1 MKIGLLV
8 CDQVLPEL
16 TAQYDSYEVMFKSLL
31 LQIDPL
37 LDFQIYSAYANQ
49 LPANVDECDV
59 YLSTGS
65 KHSVNDDLP
74 WVTELI
80 DFIAKLHK
88 QKKKF
93 IGICFGHQLIAKALG
108 GEVSV
113 SDKGWGV
120 GVAFNQVQQLQPW
133 MQSNHTA
140 GANSLDIVVSHK
152 EQISKLPTICKVIAG
167 NKFCPQFM
175 IQVDQ
180 HFLGIQGHPEFSKQY
195 SKSLINT
202 RLNIIEPNRVREAF
216 CSLNAEVDD
225 LKMASWMLNFY
236 AH

>member
-16 TAQYDSYEVMFKSLL
+16 TAQHSSYEAMFKNLL

-37 LDFQIYSAYANQ
+37 LEFEIYLAYANQ
-49 LPANVDECDV
+49 LPSSVDECDV

-74 WVTELI
+74 WVTQLI
-80 DFIAKLHK
+80 EFIAKLHSH
-88 QKKKF
+88 KKKF

-113 SDKGWGV
+113 SDRGWGV
-120 GVAFNQVQQLQPW
+120 GVAFNQVLQTQPW
-133 MQSNHTA
+133 MQCKDTDKA
-140 GANSLDIVVSHK
+140 DSLDIVVSHK
-152 EQISKLPTICKVIAG
+152 EQISRLPVTCKVIAG

-180 HFLGIQGHPEFSKQY
+180 HMLGIQGHPEFSKQY

-202 RLNIIEPNRVREAF
+202 RLDIIEPNRVREAF

-225 LKMASWMLNFY
+225 LKMAAWMLNFY
-236 AH
+236 VH

>member
-16 TAQYDSYEVMFKSLL
+16 TAQYQSYEAMFKSLL
-31 LQIDPL
+31 LKIAPL
-37 LDFQIYSAYANQ
+37 LEFEISLAYANQ
-49 LPANVDECDV
+49 LPASVDECDV

-65 KHSVNDDLP
+65 KHSVNDELT
-74 WVTELI
+74 WVTQLI
-80 DFIAKLHK
+80 EFIGKLHR

-120 GVAFNQVQQLQPW
+120 GVAFTQVLQVQPW
-133 MQSNHTA
+133 MHFSDTNS
-140 GANSLDIVVSHK
+140 ANSLDIVVSHK
-152 EQISKLPTICKVIAG
+152 EQISRLPASCKVIAG
-167 NKFCPQFM
+167 NKFCPEFM

-180 HFLGIQGHPEFSKQY
+180 HLLGIQGHPEFSKQY

-216 CSLNAEVDD
+216 CSLNAQVDD
-225 LKMASWMLNFY
+225 LKMAAWMLNFY
-236 AH
+236 SH